1 MGMGDIDLRHR
12 IAKRAAQEIEDGMI
26 VNLGIGIP
34 TLAAEY
40 IPAHY
45 EVWLHAEN
53 GIMGA
58 GASPARG
65 DEDPNLC
72 NAGGFPITLTKGGS
86 YMDSTT
92 AFGIIRKGMLDMT
105 ILGALEVSSQG
116 DLANWIVPG
125 KRVPGMGGAIELAQK
140 AKKVV
145 VVMSHLDKHGQ
156 SKIKAA
162 CTLPLTAKSC
172 VDLIIT
178 DMAVIEVKS
187 QLLILRE
194 VMPPFQPEDVMRATE
209 APLILAPDVKSVV

>member
-40 IPAHY
+40 IPPHY

-65 DEDPNLC
+65 EEDPNLC

-116 DLANWIVPG
+116 
-125 KRVPGMGGAIELAQK
+125 
-140 AKKVV
+140 
-145 VVMSHLDKHGQ
+145 
-156 SKIKAA
+156 
-162 CTLPLTAKSC
+162 
-172 VDLIIT
+172 
-178 DMAVIEVKS
+178 
-187 QLLILRE
+187 ILRIGLYQVNE
-194 VMPPFQPEDVMRATE
+194 YRVWAER
-209 APLILAPDVKSVV
+209 LNSRKKRKR

>member
-65 DEDPNLC
+65 KKIRICAMPGFSHYVNKRRIIYGQHNRFWHHSQRD
-72 NAGGFPITLTKGGS
+72 AGYDHF
-86 YMDSTT
+86 
-92 AFGIIRKGMLDMT
+92 R
-105 ILGALEVSSQG
+105 
-116 DLANWIVPG
+116 
-125 KRVPGMGGAIELAQK
+125 
-140 AKKVV
+140 
-145 VVMSHLDKHGQ
+145 
-156 SKIKAA
+156 
-162 CTLPLTAKSC
+162 CT
-172 VDLIIT
+172 
-178 DMAVIEVKS
+178 
-187 QLLILRE
+187 
-194 VMPPFQPEDVMRATE
+194 
-209 APLILAPDVKSVV
+209 

>member
-1 MGMGDIDLRHR
+1 
-12 IAKRAAQEIEDGMI
+12 
-26 VNLGIGIP
+26 
-34 TLAAEY
+34 
-40 IPAHY
+40 
-45 EVWLHAEN
+45 
-53 GIMGA
+53 
-58 GASPARG
+58 
-65 DEDPNLC
+65 
-72 NAGGFPITLTKGGS
+72 
-86 YMDSTT
+86 MDSTT

-145 VVMSHLDKHGQ
+145 VVMSHLDKHGR
-156 SKIKAA
+156 SKVKST
-162 CTLPLTAKSC
+162 CTLPLTAKAC

-194 VMPPFQPEDVMRATE
+194 VMPPFQPEDVIRATE